1 MDNEDDTASPIQS
14 VHMPTRYG
22 KEVNYENDMKPLDAS
37 SSQPLD
43 ELNKKSTQ
51 NLSLEDKATV
61 QEGGIGSAQ
70 LL

>member
-1 MDNEDDTASPIQS
+1 MLQFLIMYLQ
-14 VHMPTRYG
+14 
-22 KEVNYENDMKPLDAS
+22 VNYENDMKPLDAS

-43 ELNKKSTQ
+43 ELNKSTQ
-51 NLSLEDKATV
+51 NVSLEDKAAV

>member
-1 MDNEDDTASPIQS
+1 VLQFLIMYLQ
-14 VHMPTRYG
+14 
-22 KEVNYENDMKPLDAS
+22 VNYENDMKPLDAS

-43 ELNKKSTQ
+43 ELNKSTQ
-51 NLSLEDKATV
+51 NVSLEDKAAV